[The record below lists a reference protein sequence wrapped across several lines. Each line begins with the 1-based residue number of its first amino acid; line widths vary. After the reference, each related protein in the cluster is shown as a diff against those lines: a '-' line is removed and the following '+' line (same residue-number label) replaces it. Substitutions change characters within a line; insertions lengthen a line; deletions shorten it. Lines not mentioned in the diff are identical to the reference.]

1 MEWRVGSGRLAGSMI
16 IIMEPDAP
24 PEAIE
29 DVVRHLQGTGHKV
42 ERLTGTTRTILAVVG
57 DALAAGYDLWK
68 DLPWVADVVRVEEP
82 FRLASRRF
90 RNASTIV
97 SGEWGNIG
105 GDKPWLAVEP
115 IGLEGVTEMPH
126 DIAAGRP
133 FDAAVM
139 RGAVVPKSVGALACL
154 PLERSPGN
162 GNEVVFVHRAPSW
175 GANKWIGLAERELAD
190 GRSAVVLLEAGGEYP
205 NGARTLE
212 MAAIARAK
220 IRTHLP
226 IVVDAPTI
234 AQRARYV
241 PAIAQAAIAGG
252 ADGVI
257 LRAWVGKESE
267 PANVQATLSWSEA
280 VALGVRLRAIAS
292 AARS

>member
-1 MEWRVGSGRLAGSMI
+1 MI
-16 IIMEPDAP
+16 IVMEPDAP

-29 DVVRHLQGTGHKV
+29 SVVRQLEAAGQPV
-42 ERLTGTTRTILAVVG
+42 QRLTGPSRTLLAVLG
-57 DALAAGYDLWK
+57 TSFEPGYDLWK
-68 DLPWVADVVRVEEP
+68 DLPYVADVLRVEEP

-90 RNASTIV
+90 RHASTIV
-97 SGEWGNIG
+97 SGAWGNIG

-115 IGLEGVTEMPH
+115 IGLERVAEMSH

-139 RGAVVPKSVGALACL
+139 RGTVVPKHVGALACL
-154 PLERSPGN
+154 ALDASPGN
-162 GNEVVFVHRAPSW
+162 GTDVAFVHRVPSW
-175 GANKWIGLAERELAD
+175 GANKWIGLAERELAN
-190 GRSAVVLLEAGGEYP
+190 GRGAVVLLEAGGEYP

-212 MAAIARAK
+212 MAAIARAR

-234 AQRARYV
+234 AQRSRYV
-241 PAIAQAAIAGG
+241 AAIAQAAIAGG

-257 LRAWVGKESE
+257 LRAWVGKEGD
-267 PANVQATLSWSEA
+267 PANVSATLPWSQA
-280 VALGVRLRAIAS
+280 VELGVRLRAIAA
-292 AARS
+292 AARG

>member
-1 MEWRVGSGRLAGSMI
+1 MI
-16 IIMEPDAP
+16 IVMEPDAP

-29 DVVRHLQGTGHKV
+29 TVIRHLEGAGQVVQRLQGS
-42 ERLTGTTRTILAVVG
+42 TRTVLAILG
-57 DALAAGYDLWK
+57 DPSEAGYDLWK

-90 RNASTIV
+90 RAASTIV
-97 SGEWGNIG
+97 SGAWGNIG

-115 IGLEGVTEMPH
+115 VGLERVSDIPH
-126 DIAAGRP
+126 EIAAGRP

-139 RGAVVPKSVGALACL
+139 RGALVPKSVGALACL
-154 PLERSPGN
+154 QLERLPGN
-162 GNEVVFVHRAPSW
+162 GPEVVFVHRGPSW
-175 GANKWIGLAERELAD
+175 GANKWIGLAERELAN
-190 GRSAVVLLEAGGEYP
+190 GRAAVVLLEAGGEYP

-257 LRAWVGKESE
+257 LRAWVGREGD
-267 PANVQATLSWSEA
+267 PASVPATLPWSQA
-280 VALGVRLRAIAS
+280 VALGVRLRAIAA
-292 AARS
+292 AARG

>member
-1 MEWRVGSGRLAGSMI
+1 
-16 IIMEPDAP
+16 MEPDAP

-29 DVVRHLQGTGHKV
+29 SVVRQLEATGQAV
-42 ERLTGTTRTILAVVG
+42 QRLTGSARTILAILG
-57 DALAAGYDLWK
+57 TAAEDSYDLWK
-68 DLPWVADVVRVEEP
+68 DLPFVADVLRIEEP

-90 RNASTIV
+90 RKASTIV
-97 SGEWGNIG
+97 SGAWGNIG

-115 IGLEGVTEMPH
+115 IGLDRVSEVPH

-139 RGAVVPKSVGALACL
+139 RGSVVPKHVGALACL
-154 PLERSPGN
+154 PLDQAPNN
-162 GNEVVFVHRAPSW
+162 GPEVAFVHRVPSW
-175 GANKWIGLAERELAD
+175 GANKWIGLAERELAN
-190 GRSAVVLLEAGGEYP
+190 GRGGVVLLEAGGEYP

-212 MAAIARAK
+212 IAAIARAK

-226 IVVDAPTI
+226 IVVDAPTV

-241 PAIAQAAIAGG
+241 AAVAQAAIAGG

-257 LRAWVGKESE
+257 LRAWVGKEGE
-267 PANVQATLSWSEA
+267 PANVAATLSWSQA
-280 VALGVRLRAIAS
+280 VELGVRLRAIAS
-292 AARS
+292 AARG

>member
-1 MEWRVGSGRLAGSMI
+1 MI

-29 DVVRHLQGTGHKV
+29 AVQKHLEESGQAVQRVQGAS
-42 ERLTGTTRTILAVVG
+42 RTVLAIVG
-57 DALAAGYDLWK
+57 APPTAGYELWK
-68 DLPWVADVVRVEEP
+68 DLPWVADVARIEEP

-97 SGEWGNIG
+97 SGAWGNIG

-115 IGLEGVTEMPH
+115 VGLDRVSEMPH

-139 RGAVVPKSVGALACL
+139 RGPVVPRSMGALACL

-162 GNEVVFVHRAPSW
+162 SPEVVFVHRGPSW

-190 GRSAVVLLEAGGEYP
+190 GRNAVVLVEAGGEYP

-257 LRAWVGKESE
+257 LRVWVGPEGE
-267 PANVQATLSWSEA
+267 PATVPSTLSWSEA
-280 VALGVRLRAIAS
+280 VALGVRLRAIAA
-292 AARS
+292 AARG

>member
-1 MEWRVGSGRLAGSMI
+1 MI
-16 IIMEPDAP
+16 IVMDPDAP

-29 DVVRHLQGTGHKV
+29 SVVCQLEGAGQVVQKF
-42 ERLTGTTRTILAVVG
+42 TGTTRTVVAILG
-57 DALAAGYDLWK
+57 TPPESGYELWK
-68 DLPWVADVVRVEEP
+68 DLPYVADVVRIEEP

-97 SGEWGNIG
+97 SGAWGNIG

-115 IGLEGVTEMPH
+115 IGLDRVADMPH

-139 RGAVVPKSVGALACL
+139 RGGVVPKSVGALACL
-154 PLERSPGN
+154 PLGQAPGN
-162 GNEVVFVHRAPSW
+162 GPEVMFVHRVPSW
-175 GANKWIGLAERELAD
+175 GANKWIGLAERELAN
-190 GRSAVVLLEAGGEYP
+190 GRNAVVLLEAGGEYP

-241 PAIAQAAIAGG
+241 AAIAQAAIAGG

-257 LRAWVGKESE
+257 LRAWVGREGE
-267 PANVQATLSWSEA
+267 PANVPATLSWGQA
-280 VALGVRLRAIAS
+280 VELGVRLRAIA
-292 AARS
+292 AAAKG

>member
-1 MEWRVGSGRLAGSMI
+1 MI
-16 IIMEPDAP
+16 IVMEADAP

-29 DVVRHLQGTGHKV
+29 SVVRQLEASGQAVHRLIGSSRTLLAILGTPLEH
-42 ERLTGTTRTILAVVG
+42 
-57 DALAAGYDLWK
+57 GYELWK
-68 DLPWVADVVRVEEP
+68 DLPYVADVVRIEEP

-97 SGEWGNIG
+97 SGAWGNIG

-115 IGLEGVTEMPH
+115 IGLDRVADMPY

-139 RGAVVPKSVGALACL
+139 RGAVVPKHVGALACL
-154 PLERSPGN
+154 PLDPSPGN
-162 GNEVVFVHRAPSW
+162 GTEVAFVHRVPSW
-175 GANKWIGLAERELAD
+175 GANKWIGLAERELAN
-190 GRSAVVLLEAGGEYP
+190 GRGAVVLLEAGGEYP
-205 NGARTLE
+205 KGARTLE
-212 MAAIARAK
+212 IAAIARAK

-226 IVVDAPTI
+226 IVVDAPTV

-241 PAIAQAAIAGG
+241 AAVAQAAIAGG

-257 LRAWVGKESE
+257 LRAWVGKEGE
-267 PANVQATLSWSEA
+267 PASVAATLPWSQA
-280 VALGVRLRAIAS
+280 VELGVRLRAIAA
-292 AARS
+292 AARG